1 MFSSARREECCKPRA
16 WCPHRSPGFVKCRV
30 SAGEGEFQ
38 GGCFWIRKVLAEMQG
53 NGVQHKAEAA
63 EPSGVH
69 PLPAA
74 GEGWALP
81 GSYCGAGGRT
91 QLLSSARNALWE
103 QGQVG
108 WVVLVPEAGSPGEQ
122 LLHSAGG
129 RQTRRLCC
137 PAAGLQRPGTAGRVP
152 LSSIAL
158 ERLGDFPGGWRLK
171 ETLQVVTQ
179 RGGGSGVSVFSSL
192 ASTVTSPLRPD
203 FHCTNTTARWALQA
217 RCAPSRRP
225 HEAAPATGKLEPD
238 PGVSVPLL

>member
-1 MFSSARREECCKPRA
+1 
-16 WCPHRSPGFVKCRV
+16 
-30 SAGEGEFQ
+30 
-38 GGCFWIRKVLAEMQG
+38 MQG

-129 RQTRRLCC
+129 RQTRQQTRQLCC
-137 PAAGLQRPGTAGRVP
+137 PAAGLQRPGTAGESRSP
-152 LSSIAL
+152 LSL
-158 ERLGDFPGGWRLK
+158 WKGW
-171 ETLQVVTQ
+171 VTFL
-179 RGGGSGVSVFSSL
+179 GGGV
-192 ASTVTSPLRPD
+192 
-203 FHCTNTTARWALQA
+203 
-217 RCAPSRRP
+217 
-225 HEAAPATGKLEPD
+225 
-238 PGVSVPLL
+238 